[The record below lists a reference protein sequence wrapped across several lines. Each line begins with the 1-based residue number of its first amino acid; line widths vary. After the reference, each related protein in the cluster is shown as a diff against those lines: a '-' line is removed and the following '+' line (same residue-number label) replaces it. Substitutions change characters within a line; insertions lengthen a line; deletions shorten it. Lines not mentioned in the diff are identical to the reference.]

1 MIRAI
6 LNIYIILLI
15 VDAVL
20 SYFPQF
26 NQSNW
31 AKKIKMLADLTLNPI
46 RKYIV
51 KKFIP
56 RYNNHIVK
64 VEKQVI
70 PIYEQILKLRKQ
82 LK

>member
-26 NQSNW
+26 NQSSW

-46 RKYIV
+46 RKYVVQKLPI
-51 KKFIP
+51 
-56 RYNNHIVK
+56 
-64 VEKQVI
+64 QDI
-70 PIYEQILKLRKQ
+70 PIDISPIIFILILKTIEALW
-82 LK
+82 

>member
-6 LNIYIILLI
+6 LNIYIMLLI

-20 SYFPQF
+20 SYFPQWH
-26 NQSNW
+26 QKNW

-51 KKFIP
+51 QKLPIQDLPLDISPIIFI
-56 RYNNHIVK
+56 I
-64 VEKQVI
+64 
-70 PIYEQILKLRKQ
+70 ILKTIEALW
-82 LK
+82 

>member
-6 LNIYIILLI
+6 LNIYIMLLI
-15 VDAVL
+15 VDAIL

-51 KKFIP
+51 HKLPI
-56 RYNNHIVK
+56 
-64 VEKQVI
+64 QDI
-70 PIYEQILKLRKQ
+70 PIDISPIIFILILKTIEALW
-82 LK
+82 